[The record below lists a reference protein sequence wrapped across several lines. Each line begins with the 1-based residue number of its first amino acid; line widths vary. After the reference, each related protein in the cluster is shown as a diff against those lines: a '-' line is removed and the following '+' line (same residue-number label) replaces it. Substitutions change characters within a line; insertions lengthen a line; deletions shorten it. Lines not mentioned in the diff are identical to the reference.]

1 MAALHFFF
9 YTEGCS
15 LYKGSIIKYKGKSGA
30 LLVSLLCVKVVAMEE
45 HQAGRW
51 SALRNPFI
59 RVRASGFAHSNY
71 LTKWLIVSSLIGA
84 VAGVGAIVFT
94 LAIKWATTG
103 FLGGLVGYL
112 PPNPQGEGGGGNLSP
127 LLDLRHHPL
136 FLLLPL
142 VVGLG
147 GLLSGL
153 IVFTF
158 APEAEGHGTDAAIAA
173 FHYEDGRVRA
183 RIPLIKLVASAIT
196 IGSGGSGGR
205 EGPTAQISAGFGS
218 LLARWLHLSVADRR
232 TALAAGIGAGIGAIF
247 RAPLGGAL
255 IGAEILY
262 SQDLEIDVIIPA
274 LIASIIGYTIY
285 GAWAGW
291 EPIFGNQAQST
302 FNSPLQLVYY
312 AVLGLICGGIGIL
325 YAQAFHSTARLFHR
339 LNLSRHWLWLKP
351 TIGGVLVGLM
361 GLAIPEALGMGYG
374 WVQASMGSLLLSLP
388 LWLVLA
394 LPFAKILSTSLSIG
408 SGGSGGIFGPGM
420 VIGSMVGAS
429 LWRLSIHTLPAI
441 PDTPAP
447 FVIVAMMAL
456 FGGIAHAPL
465 AVMLMVAEMTGN
477 LSLLAPAM
485 VAVGLATIVV
495 GKHTIYTSQLETRA
509 NSPAHRLRLS
519 FPLLST
525 LVAREAILPMVKRLI
540 TPETSVADVEQVIAE
555 EHRSGVVVRGADG
568 TLAGVATRA
577 DVQRVPPEERAQK
590 AVGAVMTRDSITVH
604 ASESL
609 DAVLE
614 QLTKAG
620 IRWAP
625 VLEERGNNGGPPQPI
640 GVISVASM
648 MDTYHR
654 ALAQGTRR
662 MRSLVEGTVLVE
674 VTVIPE
680 STLAGKALKQLRLPP
695 QTLIVSIRRSG
706 ALVFPRADTELRSGD
721 AVTFLTNPVVETQ
734 LRAYLAGPEADHI
747 VDDLPDEDSAG
758 SHGKAHRTP
767 ITPSLKR
774 GMTDLR
780 KRLSKPHPPAETRG
794 SSSRNGTQKD

>member
-1 MAALHFFF
+1 MLRR
-9 YTEGCS
+9 
-15 LYKGSIIKYKGKSGA
+15 SG
-30 LLVSLLCVKVVAMEE
+30 LWET
-45 HQAGRW
+45 
-51 SALRNPFI
+51 
-59 RVRASGFAHSNY
+59 VRARWQRARPGVINLKDSRY
-71 LTKWLIVSSLIGA
+71 LTKWLVVSSLIGV
-84 VAGVGAIVFT
+84 VAGVGAIAFT
-94 LAIKWATTG
+94 LAITWATHF
-103 FLGGLVGYL
+103 FLGLLVGYQ

-127 LLDLRHHPL
+127 LLDIGHHPL
-136 FLLLPL
+136 FLLLPV

-153 IVFTF
+153 MVFNL

-173 FHYEDGRVRA
+173 FHYEEGRVRA

-196 IGSGGSGGR
+196 IGAGGSGGR

-218 LLARWLHLSVADRR
+218 LLARWLGLSVADRR
-232 TALAAGIGAGIGAIF
+232 IALAAGIGSGIGAIF

-262 SQDLEIDVIIPA
+262 MQDLEIEAIIPS
-274 LIASIIGYTIY
+274 LIASIIGYAIY

-291 EPIFGNQAQST
+291 EPIFGNQAQNT

-312 AVLGLICGGIGIL
+312 AILGMICGGIGIL
-325 YAQAFHSTARLFHR
+325 YARAFHGTAKLFHR
-339 LNLSRHWLWLKP
+339 LPLSRHWLWVKP

-361 GLAIPEALGMGYG
+361 GLAIPQALGMGYG
-374 WVQASMGSLLLSLP
+374 WVQAGMGPMLLSLP
-388 LWLVLA
+388 FWLVLA

-429 LWRLSIHTLPAI
+429 LWRLSFQHLPAI
-441 PDTPAP
+441 PNTPAP

-485 VAVGLATIVV
+485 VAVGLAYIVV
-495 GKHTIYTSQLETRA
+495 GKNTIYTSQLETRA

-525 LVAREAILPMVKRLI
+525 LVAREALLPMVSQPV
-540 TPETSVADVEQVIAE
+540 TPETSVAVVEAAIKAE
-555 EHRSGVVVRGADG
+555 RRNGVVVRKPDG
-568 TLAGVATRA
+568 TLAGVATQA
-577 DVQRVPPEERAQK
+577 DIRRVPEESRSQT
-590 AVGAVMTRDSITVH
+590 AVGAIMTREPVAVR
-604 ASESL
+604 ASEPL

-625 VLEERGNNGGPPQPI
+625 VLEEAGHEAPGRPI
-640 GVISVASM
+640 GIVSVASI
-648 MDTYHR
+648 MDAYHR
-654 ALAQGTRR
+654 AVAQGTRR

-674 VTVIPE
+674 VTVTPE
-680 STLAGKALKQLRLPP
+680 SMLAGKLLRQMKFPP
-695 QTLIVSIRRSG
+695 QTLVVSIRRSG

-721 AVTFLTNPVVETQ
+721 AVTFLTNPVIEPQ
-734 LRAYLAGPEADHI
+734 LRAYLAGPEAEH
-747 VDDLPDEDSAG
+747 V
-758 SHGKAHRTP
+758 
-767 ITPSLKR
+767 PSGLQ
-774 GMTDLR
+774 
-780 KRLSKPHPPAETRG
+780 LSQPADQAEAETMKKVRG
-794 SSSRNGTQKD
+794 DT